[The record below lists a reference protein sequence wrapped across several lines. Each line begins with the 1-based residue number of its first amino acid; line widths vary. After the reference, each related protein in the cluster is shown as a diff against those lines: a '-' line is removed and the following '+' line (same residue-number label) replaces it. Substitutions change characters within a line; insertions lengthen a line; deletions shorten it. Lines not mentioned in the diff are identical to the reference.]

1 MAVLNMFFLSP
12 QQLFAARCSGLPP
25 VLLRKQGLL
34 RTARPPNLNPD
45 RSGLEGLLSISSL
58 FLTGELVLRMLDPE
72 SFQ

>member
-12 QQLFAARCSGLPP
+12 QQPFAARCSGLLP
-25 VLLRKQGLL
+25 VLLRKQALL
-34 RTARPPNLNPD
+34 RTVRPPNSNPD